1 MYQPNKDRY
10 ENMPYRNAGSS
21 GLKLPEIQLGMWH
34 NFSADSDMQNCRNML
49 FTAFD
54 CGITL
59 FDLANNYS
67 NSTAE
72 NVVGEIIRKHL
83 ANYRD
88 ELLVTSKAGYIA
100 WEGPYGTW
108 GSKKSVIASLD
119 RSLKKTGLEYFDIFY
134 SHRYDP
140 DTPLEETIGALAL
153 AVQQGK
159 ALYLG
164 ISNYP
169 AAAAARA
176 KSIADDFRVPMV
188 VNQLRYNIFDRR
200 IENDSVQDMSDLGIV
215 CFSPLEQGLLSER
228 YINEIPSGSRAAN
241 PDYPWLDP
249 ERVEAKI
256 KKVRALNELARE
268 RGQTLPQMAIQ
279 WLLTRKNVCSV
290 LIGASNPNQI
300 SNCAEAVKKPPLS
313 DAELKR
319 IDDIALKS

>member
-176 KSIADDFRVPMV
+176 RNADRAP
-188 VNQLRYNIFDRR
+188 RARR
-200 IENDSVQDMSDLGIV
+200 RSRRGA
-215 CFSPLEQGLLSER
+215 GA
-228 YINEIPSGSRAAN
+228 RAAAG
-241 PDYPWLDP
+241 
-249 ERVEAKI
+249 R
-256 KKVRALNELARE
+256 
-268 RGQTLPQMAIQ
+268 
-279 WLLTRKNVCSV
+279 SV
-290 LIGASNPNQI
+290 LSRRMLRFAPYRPECPAAG
-300 SNCAEAVKKPPLS
+300 
-313 DAELKR
+313 
-319 IDDIALKS
+319 